1 MNTPLRYKAPEAE
14 CAVMTV
20 YDGREVGPTSALD
33 ARVEFVD
40 GVFGRFVCTDC
51 QGYGRSNCEKPR
63 GGADRQCDRCKGAGF
78 LLVGL

>member
-1 MNTPLRYKAPEAE
+1 MNAPLRYKAPPAA

-20 YDGREVGPTSALD
+20 YDGRELGPTSALD
-33 ARVEFVD
+33 ARVELID

-51 QGYGRSNCEKPR
+51 QGYGRLKCRIPR
-63 GGADRQCDRCKGAGF
+63 GNPDRKCDRCKGAGF